1 MPPAKDGKDPKFEER
16 KDGFFGMITGFLGM
30 LSVRK

>member
-1 MPPAKDGKDPKFEER
+1 LPAAKKDPNKVEER